1 MKSSKKIFALL
12 IGLAVFFSCKQEVKK
27 QAVTTDET
35 VQQSIKSWMENRK
48 EEYPNY
54 TPMEFGELTPRYRF
68 NSRTHS
74 IEIALNTEKSK
85 ENPNQNTIDS
95 LKKLL
100 NENSSD
106 FLGYTITHQFTIK
119 GIDGEV
125 KKYEKLFFIDPQ
137 NRVVTILNSDA
148 WDLIMHKELFFR
160 PESPDSVK

>member
-1 MKSSKKIFALL
+1 MEKLKMIFALL
-12 IGLAVFFSCKQEVKK
+12 IGLAVIVSCKQETKK
-27 QAVTTDET
+27 QAATTDEI

-54 TPMEFGELTPRYRF
+54 VPLEFGELTPRYRF

-85 ENPNQNTIDS
+85 DNPNQNTLDS
-95 LKKLL
+95 LKRLL
-100 NENSSD
+100 NENSTD
-106 FLGYTITHQFTIK
+106 FLGYTITHQFTTK

-125 KKYEKLFFIDPQ
+125 KKDEKLFFIDPQ
-137 NRVVTILNSDA
+137 NRVITVLNSDA
-148 WDLIMHKELFFR
+148 WDLIMDKELFFR